1 MHAYSLQTNE
11 LHLDIWLH
19 IHSIHIITL
28 RLISK
33 LRECS
38 FDLNIEKTI
47 SSTNM
52 YKLAQRSK

>member
-1 MHAYSLQTNE
+1 MHAYSFQTNE

-19 IHSIHIITL
+19 MHITHIIKL

-38 FDLNIEKTI
+38 FDMNTEKTI
-47 SSTNM
+47 SSTNV